1 MLSIGEKVI
10 HCIRGAGII
19 TEKKELQI
27 TGAPAPYFVIQLLG
41 SRSTL
46 MVPQDKAEQRL
57 RPVSKR
63 ATLRRLLANHLA
75 GKPNELPQDH
85 KKRAK
90 HIESELKSGE
100 TKKWAEVVRDLI
112 CREQEN
118 SLSSA
123 DRQLLDR
130 ALYLLAGELAL
141 SQGIDHE
148 EAKNHL
154 LSAARQEY
162 DSQDPQ
168 VPPSEWQQT
177 LGQRVKRSFTKS
189 STQAEIRA
197 D

>member
-1 MLSIGEKVI
+1 MLSVGEKVI

-19 TEKKELQI
+19 TEQKELQI
-27 TGAPAPYFVIQLLG
+27 TGAPASYFVIQLLD

-46 MVPQDKAEQRL
+46 MVPLDKAEQRL

-63 ATLRRLLANHLA
+63 AALRRLLANHLA

-100 TKKWAEVVRDLI
+100 TKKWAQVVRDLV
-112 CREQEN
+112 CREQEA

-141 SQGIDHE
+141 SQGIEHK
-148 EAKNHL
+148 EAKNRL

-162 DSQDPQ
+162 EFQDPKT
-168 VPPSEWQQT
+168 PPSGWQQT

-189 STQAEIRA
+189 STQTEIHT